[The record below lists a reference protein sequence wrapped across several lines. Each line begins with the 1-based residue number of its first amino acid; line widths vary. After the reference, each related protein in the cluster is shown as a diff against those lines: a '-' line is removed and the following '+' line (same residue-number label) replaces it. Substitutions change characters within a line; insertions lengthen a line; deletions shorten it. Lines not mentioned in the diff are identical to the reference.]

1 MLQTQQGLLFAEL
14 KRKDLH
20 PNGKTPC
27 TWMAHHRR
35 SIRQH
40 VDEPAASAPRK
51 RHVAY
56 ELCSGFLNWVGMLQE
71 GLRQVNCLD
80 GFSGHWAVMILIL
93 MHDDVF
99 NKLLTDYFEHIEY
112 VELNRA

>member
-40 VDEPAASAPRK
+40 VDEPAADARPQGN
-51 RHVAY
+51 A
-56 ELCSGFLNWVGMLQE
+56 M
-71 GLRQVNCLD
+71 
-80 GFSGHWAVMILIL
+80 
-93 MHDDVF
+93 
-99 NKLLTDYFEHIEY
+99 LLTNCALVSLIGLACFKKVSDKSTAWM
-112 VELNRA
+112 VSVDTGR